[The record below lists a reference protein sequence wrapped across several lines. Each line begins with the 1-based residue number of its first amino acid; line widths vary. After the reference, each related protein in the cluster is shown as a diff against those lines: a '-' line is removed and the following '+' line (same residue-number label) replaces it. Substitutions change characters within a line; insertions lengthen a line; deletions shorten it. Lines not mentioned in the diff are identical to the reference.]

1 MDPPVPMQLTKKSL
15 TIGIVAAVLVLIAIL
30 IGLRVAGSGTGP
42 VTDPPPLV
50 TVAKPQL
57 GPVASVVSIN
67 GTISARNELPLGID
81 GEGGRIAAV
90 FVDVGDPVKRGQ
102 RLAVLDTSVLLPQ
115 VARLEASLVQ
125 ARADAD
131 LARADW
137 NRAQGVE
144 ASGALSKEAIE
155 QRRSKLATTT
165 AQVAVAEAQLK
176 EMRARLARTEV
187 RAPQDGIVLT
197 RAAEVG
203 QIVSGGSEPLF
214 RLAQDG
220 AVELRGKVA
229 EQDLPHLEVGQVATV
244 RISGVDAPYKGTVRL
259 IGATID
265 PASRLGEVRIALDPD
280 PNLRPGAFAR
290 GEVLVSDASRAVVP
304 QTAVLAD
311 RKGTYVYIV
320 GPDEKVIRRDVRVA
334 DTTAHGVV
342 IGEGLDG
349 TERVVVTAGAFLRE
363 GESVR
368 TTT

>member
-1 MDPPVPMQLTKKSL
+1 MQTRFSPKAIA
-15 TIGIVAAVLVLIAIL
+15 IGGGIAAFAIVAAIV
-30 IGLRVAGSGTGP
+30 GMRVADSRTERIE
-42 VTDPPPLV
+42 DLPPLV
-50 TVAKPQL
+50 TVAPVSR
-57 GPVASVVSIN
+57 GPVSSLVSIN

-81 GEGGRIAAV
+81 GEGGRISAV
-90 FVDVGDPVKRGQ
+90 NVEVGDKVKKGQ
-102 RLAVLDTSVLLPQ
+102 RLAVLDTSVLAPQ
-115 VARLEASLVQ
+115 VARLEAALVQ

-144 ASGALSKEAIE
+144 ASGALSKEVIE

-176 EMRARLARTEV
+176 EMRARLARTEM
-187 RAPQDGIVLT
+187 RAPLDGIVLT

-203 QIVSGGSEPLF
+203 QIVSAGSEPLF

-229 EQDLPHLEVGQVATV
+229 EQDLPHLAVGQAATV
-244 RISGVDAPYKGTVRL
+244 RITGLDQPFKGTVRL
-259 IGATID
+259 LGATID
-265 PASRLGEVRIALDPD
+265 PQSRLGEVRIALEPD

-290 GEVLVSDASRAVVP
+290 GEVLVSDAVRAVVP

-311 RKGTYVYIV
+311 RKGTYVYVV
-320 GPDEKVIRRDVRVA
+320 GPDMKVARRDVRVA
-334 DTTAHGVV
+334 DTTSSGVV
-342 IGEGLDG
+342 IAAGLAGGEHI
-349 TERVVVTAGAFLRE
+349 VVTAAAFLRE
-363 GESVR
+363 GETVR

>member
-1 MDPPVPMQLTKKSL
+1 MDSL
-15 TIGIVAAVLVLIAIL
+15 VQTRFSRKTLVVGAGVAAVAIVAAI
-30 IGLRVAGSGTGP
+30 IGMRVAGSGTRP
-42 VTDPPPLV
+42 VEDPAPLV
-50 TVAKPQL
+50 TVAAVTL
-57 GPVASVVSIN
+57 GPVASMVSIN

-90 FVDVGDPVKRGQ
+90 SVDVGDTVRRGQ
-102 RLAVLDTSVLLPQ
+102 RLAVLDTSVLVPQ
-115 VARLEASLVQ
+115 VARLEAALVQ

-144 ASGALSKEAIE
+144 ASGALSKEVIE

-165 AQVAVAEAQLK
+165 AQVAVAEAQLR

-187 RAPQDGIVLT
+187 RAPLDGIVLT
-197 RAAEVG
+197 RNAEVG

-229 EQDLPHLEVGQVATV
+229 EQDLPHLAVGQAATV
-244 RISGVDAPYKGTVRL
+244 RITGLDQPFKGTVRL
-259 IGATID
+259 LGATID
-265 PASRLGEVRIALDPD
+265 PASRLGEVRIALEPD

-290 GEVLVSDASRAVVP
+290 GEVLVSDAVRAVVP

-311 RKGTYVYIV
+311 RKGTYVYTV
-320 GPDEKVIRRDVRVA
+320 GPDGKVVRRDVRVA
-334 DTTAHGVV
+334 DTTSNGVV
-342 IGEGLDG
+342 IASGLAGGEQI
-349 TERVVVTAGAFLRE
+349 VVTAAAFLRE
-363 GESVR
+363 GETVR